1 MMMVCGPLGL
11 FVFFLFCLFVAF
23 LVFLHFLESIMLCAH
38 SPQACRD
45 PRQPAMHRSHLL
57 RGFTLVELLVV
68 IAIIGVLVGLLL
80 PAVQSAREAAR
91 RSACSNNVKQIGLA
105 LHNSHD
111 TKGGFPALED
121 HSDAFLQ
128 GQNNNWGETPGNWL
142 IHILPYIE
150 ETAIYDQIDFKIPWN
165 AGNNKQAFM
174 NKYSVFICPSN
185 PISDKDSGN
194 NFDAHIAHY
203 FGVWGS
209 KDAPGGRARMKWA
222 IGDNTNADGKGIFY
236 FNSKTTFGQITDGT
250 SKTMAIGE
258 VRGYRPESPFQKG
271 TVAGDGGRGMRW
283 EVGTSPMLLPINGI
297 DGPGGSNC
305 PGCRWENMSS
315 FHPGG
320 IHVGLADGSTK
331 YINEQIDTTTFLRLG
346 SMMDGQVLGEF

>member
-1 MMMVCGPLGL
+1 MVIASLL
-11 FVFFLFCLFVAF
+11 
-23 LVFLHFLESIMLCAH
+23 
-38 SPQACRD
+38 QAGREQ
-45 PRQPAMHRSHLL
+45 RHPAIRRRLAL
-57 RGFTLVELLVV
+57 QGFTLVELLVV

-105 LHNSHD
+105 LHNAHD
-111 TKGGFPALED
+111 TKGAFPALED

-150 ETAIYDQIDFKIPWN
+150 ETSVYDQIDFSIPWN

-185 PISDKDSGN
+185 PIGNKTTGN

-209 KDAPGGRARMKWA
+209 KDAPGGRARMQWA
-222 IGDNTNADGKGIFY
+222 IGNNTNADGKGIFY

-250 SKTMAIGE
+250 SKTMAVGE
-258 VRGYRPESPFQKG
+258 VRGYRPESPFQKA

-305 PGCRWENMSS
+305 PNCRWENMAS

-346 SMMDGQVLGEF
+346 SMMDGQVLGEY